1 MARTE
6 YGDYDW
12 TPKKDYVWMLQ
23 DVLEVMY
30 QYQDYWPLS
39 QRGWLYRLMARK
51 GWEKSW
57 EASTPSTIAKRG
69 SAPDR
74 TSGGG
79 LQLILDRGR
88 RSGKIPWEAVLSKR
102 GTRETPWRLTGP
114 DQFADQLGDL
124 LEGMTADRQ
133 MNQERRIVVCIEA
146 DGMVPI
152 LTNTCLTYGVW
163 SLCPVRGST
172 PSALSTI
179 WRRRLDRETPIL
191 HLGDHD
197 NSGREIERALR
208 GDVSAWVDD
217 LGGNVEV
224 RNIALTDDQ
233 IDEYG
238 LHSEPAKD
246 NKSNHGLGSG
256 ITRWAQLEAFDPP
269 DLVEILRREIESNLD
284 MDEYRH
290 ALILEEQWK
299 KNILLGLHGPLE

>member
-23 DVLEVMY
+23 DVTEVLY

-39 QRGWLYRLMARK
+39 QRGWLYRLMATK
-51 GWEKSW
+51 GWDKTW
-57 EASTPSTIAKRG
+57 EASTPSTITKRG
-69 SAPDR
+69 SAPNR

-102 GTRETPWRLTGP
+102 GTRETPYRLTGP
-114 DQFADQLGDL
+114 DQFADTLEDV
-124 LEGMTADRQ
+124 LEGMTVDRQ
-133 MNQERRIVVCIEA
+133 MNQERRLVVCIEA

-152 LTNTCLTYGVW
+152 LTNTCLTYGVELM
-163 SLCPVRGST
+163 SGQGFNTIGAKYDMAQAIGSWDT
-172 PSALSTI
+172 L
-179 WRRRLDRETPIL
+179 IL

-197 NSGREIERALR
+197 HSGREIERALR
-208 GDVSAWVDD
+208 GDVGAWVADI
-217 LGGNVEV
+217 GGNVEV
-224 RNIALTDDQ
+224 KNIALTNDQ

-238 LHSEPAKD
+238 LHSEPAKR
-246 NKSNHGLGSG
+246 NKSNHGIGSN

-269 DLVEILRREIESNLD
+269 DLVEILKREIESNLD
-284 MDEYRH
+284 MNEYHH
-290 ALILEEQWK
+290 ALMLEEHWK
-299 KNILLGLHGPLE
+299 KNILLGLHGAID